1 MEILNV
7 KETANY
13 LKVSV
18 STIRR
23 LILKKEIPFFRI
35 SNQIFFNKVFLN
47 DWIKEQIQLN
57 IER

>member
-57 IER
+57 IES